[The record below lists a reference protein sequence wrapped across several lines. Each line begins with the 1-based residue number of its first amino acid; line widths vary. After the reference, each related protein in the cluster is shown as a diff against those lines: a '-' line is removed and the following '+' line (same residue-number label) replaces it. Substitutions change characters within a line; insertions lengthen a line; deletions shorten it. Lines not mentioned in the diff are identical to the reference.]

1 MMNNVKKEF
10 AFDITIQHSGQCM
23 VLAQIIRILKD
34 KKDRIVNVDLSI
46 LCNDI
51 ENLNMRM
58 AKTVMEIIQDYNV
71 SNPEVF
77 QVMGKYNNVPYSG
90 TYNSNENSTSFD
102 IRKFPS
108 SLIIILNEFIK
119 LNKKH
124 QK

>member
-1 MMNNVKKEF
+1 
-10 AFDITIQHSGQCM
+10 M